1 MNCEQFL
8 DNLDDWLDGDL
19 QNGRLADFLEHLGG
33 CKECRREATLGH
45 DLLRELRASEV
56 PPMPEDLAARLLRN
70 AKPARYLP
78 VQFAAAACLMLA
90 VLGGLYFGVYTSS
103 VDRPQQWVTLELAE
117 TSEVTLALSSAE
129 AISGATLTLDLPDGV
144 ELDGYPD
151 QRQLRWVASLEK
163 GNNKLRLPLV
173 ASQAPRGD
181 LVLKIQH
188 GSKMRTLRI
197 GVRAGESS
205 QSTHVVDPDLSKKA
219 T

>member
-19 QNGRLADFLEHLGG
+19 QNGRLTDFLEHLDG
-33 CKECRREATLGH
+33 CKQCRREAMLGH

-56 PPMPEDLAARLLRN
+56 PPMPEDLAARLLQT
-70 AKPARYLP
+70 KPTRYLP

-90 VLGGLYFGVYTSS
+90 VLGGLYFGGYKSS

-129 AISGATLTLDLPDGV
+129 AMSGATLTLDLPDGV

-163 GNNKLRLPLV
+163 GSNRLRLPLV

-197 GVRAGESS
+197 GVRAGES
-205 QSTHVVDPDLSKKA
+205 QSTHVVDTDLSKKA
-219 T
+219 A